1 MSAVFDEL
9 QYSNEIVFMGDEE
22 QALHYLTDTAAN
34 YYIL

>member
-9 QYSNEIVFMGDEE
+9 KYSNEIVFISDEG
-22 QALHYLTDTAAN
+22 QALRYFTNTTAN

>member
-22 QALHYLTDTAAN
+22 QTLHYLTDKAAN